1 MINFLSLTISSIL
14 TFVLVAFLTIYSELN
29 ETFKQ
34 NLASFTGHLWISKSI
49 ITVIAFIV
57 FYLIFSIFLRNNKI
71 KAIKSVYLIIV
82 FAILTYITIFSF
94 FLYEYLI
101 K

>member
-34 NLASFTGHLWISKSI
+34 NLASFTGHHWISKSI
-49 ITVIAFIV
+49 ITV
-57 FYLIFSIFLRNNKI
+57 LHL
-71 KAIKSVYLIIV
+71 L
-82 FAILTYITIFSF
+82 F
-94 FLYEYLI
+94 FT
-101 K
+101 